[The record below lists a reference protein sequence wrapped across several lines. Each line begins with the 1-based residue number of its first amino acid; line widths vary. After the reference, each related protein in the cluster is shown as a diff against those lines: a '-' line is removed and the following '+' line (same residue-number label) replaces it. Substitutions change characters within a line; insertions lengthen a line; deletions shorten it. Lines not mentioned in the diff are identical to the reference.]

1 LDFANFVNKYYK
13 EKMNLTEIINKFL
26 EYCRLER
33 NYSPHT
39 VLSYSLALHQFC
51 VYLETEYS
59 IIPDLNEI
67 TTNDVRPF
75 LGWLHDNGKDKSS
88 LKQKISAVKSFF
100 KFCQKKGFIERN
112 PAALVITPKTPKRLP
127 SFLLENEVTELF
139 KQFNP
144 DIAEDSRNL
153 ALIELIYSSGL
164 RISEALQLNVKDIN
178 FSTKSVKV
186 LGKGRK
192 ERVVP
197 IGSKALQALT
207 NYIKKRKELAHQI
220 DDSSLFISIHGKR
233 LSSVAAYRI
242 INRAM
247 QGITEAKRKS
257 PHVLRHS
264 FATHLLDHGADIQ
277 SVSEMLGHESL
288 STTQIYTHVSVDRL
302 KEAYKKAHPKA

>member
-1 LDFANFVNKYYK
+1 MILND
-13 EKMNLTEIINKFL
+13 TIDKFI
-26 EYCRLER
+26 EYCKVER
-33 NYSPHT
+33 NYSVHT
-39 VLSYSLALHQFC
+39 VQSYNLALNQFII
-51 VYLETEYS
+51 YLESEYS
-59 IIPDLNEI
+59 DIPELNEI
-67 TTNDVRPF
+67 TTDDIRPF

-127 SFLLENEVTELF
+127 SFLLENEVAELCN
-139 KQFNP
+139 QFSHDEP
-144 DIAEDSRNL
+144 EDLRNL

-164 RISEALQLNVKDIN
+164 RISEALQLNVNDIN
-178 FSTKSVKV
+178 FSSKSVRV

-197 IGSKALQALT
+197 IGGKALDVLKK
-207 NYIKKRKELAHQI
+207 YIKKRIELSQNI
-220 DDSSLFISIHGKR
+220 DGNFLFISVHGKK
-233 LSSVAAYRI
+233 LTPVAAYRI

-264 FATHLLDHGADIQ
+264 FATHMLDHGADIQ

>member
-1 LDFANFVNKYYK
+1 MK
-13 EKMNLTEIINKFL
+13 IIEAIDKFID
-26 EYCRLER
+26 YCKVER
-33 NYSPHT
+33 NYSVHT
-39 VLSYSLALHQFC
+39 IRSYNLALGQFTA
-51 VYLETEYS
+51 YLENEYS
-59 IIPDLNEI
+59 EIPSLEKL
-67 TTNDVRPF
+67 TTNDIRPF

-100 KFCQKKGFIERN
+100 KFCLKKGIVERN

-127 SFLLENEVTELF
+127 SFLLENEVTELC

-164 RISEALQLNVKDIN
+164 RISEALQLNINNIN
-178 FSTKSVKV
+178 FSAKSVRV
-186 LGKGRK
+186 FGKGRK

-207 NYIKKRKELAHQI
+207 NYINKRKELSDKI
-220 DDSSLFISIHGKR
+220 EDKSLFISIHGKR

-242 INRAM
+242 INHAM
-247 QGITEAKRKS
+247 KGITEAKRKS

-264 FATHLLDHGADIQ
+264 FATHMLDHGADIQ